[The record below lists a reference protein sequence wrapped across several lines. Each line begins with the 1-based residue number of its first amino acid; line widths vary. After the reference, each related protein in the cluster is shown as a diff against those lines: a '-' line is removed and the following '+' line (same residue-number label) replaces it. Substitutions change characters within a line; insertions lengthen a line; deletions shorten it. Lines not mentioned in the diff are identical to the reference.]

1 MLKCSQIWPDTW
13 FKFFIGTLS
22 TAISQVP
29 SNCLCVAN
37 IFVLAYILFY
47 IIIYLYKIYKNY
59 RHKQRTAEAQKKG
72 QLILMSSDSFMTRE
86 GERKGGRW
94 NDTVCRGPTALQWQV
109 GWWQPQSHPWSN
121 QNKSLQ
127 NLVSYSLSIFLPA
140 TLTTF
145 LLLKHTKSTLTS
157 GPLHMSH
164 WLRMLFLQIATW
176 LFPLPPSFLYSTIV
190 FLVRSFL
197 VIASTVSNT

>member
-86 GERKGGRW
+86 GKRK
-94 NDTVCRGPTALQWQV
+94 DVEMMLYV
-109 GWWQPQSHPWSN
+109 GVQRPCSGEWADGSLRVTLGAIRTNPYRTWSPILSPFFFQP
-121 QNKSLQ
+121 
-127 NLVSYSLSIFLPA
+127 
-140 TLTTF
+140 
-145 LLLKHTKSTLTS
+145 
-157 GPLHMSH
+157 H
-164 WLRMLFLQIATW
+164 W
-176 LFPLPPSFLYSTIV
+176 PPFC
-190 FLVRSFL
+190 F
-197 VIASTVSNT
+197 SNTPKALLPQGLCTCPIDSECSSFR